1 MNKNMSDKKVDRIE
15 IDRDKCIGAAVCVSI
30 APEKFELD
38 SDNRATV
45 KEGGNV
51 DDKEILLAAQS
62 CPTQAITVFDSEGKK
77 IS

>member
-1 MNKNMSDKKVDRIE
+1 MNRIE
-15 IDRDKCIGAAVCVSI
+15 VDRDKCIGAAVCVSI

-38 SDNRATV
+38 ADNKATV
-45 KEGGNV
+45 KKEGNV